1 MERHKS
7 TADSQKGSVMIVAL
21 LVLALMTII
30 GVSASEMIVQESLI
44 TRNVALYNQNIR
56 LVEASLYEGLQQL
69 ILKTRNAS
77 DPTTQAALTPGSGA
91 TDNYINS
98 DVGWENAGTWDQWYD
113 LTQAGRLLTEKN
125 SKVPDFILYSQ
136 LMNSRDELK
145 ANNLRYA
152 VFGWDI
158 AAGSSMKATSVSR
171 KLGKVI
177 GEYVSEYGIMRMEA
191 GILVKF

>member
-1 MERHKS
+1 MEKHKS

-30 GVSASEMIVQESLI
+30 GVSASDTIIQESYI
-44 TRNVALYNQNIR
+44 TRNVAIYNQNIR

-77 DPTTQAALTPGSGA
+77 DPSTQAALTPGSGA

-98 DVGWENAGTWDQWYD
+98 DVGWENAGTWDEWYD
-113 LTQAGRLLTEKN
+113 LTQAGRLLDDSN
-125 SKVPDFILYSQ
+125 SRVPDFIQYSQ
-136 LMNSRDELK
+136 LMSARGELETNS
-145 ANNLRYA
+145 LRCA

-158 AAGSSMKATSVSR
+158 AAGSSMKATGATR

-177 GEYVSEYGIMRMEA
+177 GEYVSEYGVMRMEA